1 MYAELFYVDQ
11 GAGAPVVFVHGA
23 WMDHR
28 YWEPQREEVAAH
40 YRFIAYTLRYHGT
53 APWPDDGRHYST
65 AFPVHQS
72 GTTGLT
78 RGTPVDRSGEPDIAA
93 DSAHSEAV
101 NFDALPL
108 PDISFEVRVPLC
120 LPPVK
125 PGAGSGESQAGDI
138 GRGSGRRSY
147 RQQP

>member
-1 MYAELFYVDQ
+1 M
-11 GAGAPVVFVHGA
+11 PS
-23 WMDHR
+23 R
-28 YWEPQREEVAAH
+28 YTD
-40 YRFIAYTLRYHGT
+40 TLAVMPH
-53 APWPDDGRHYST
+53 
-65 AFPVHQS
+65 
-72 GTTGLT
+72 
-78 RGTPVDRSGEPDIAA
+78 
-93 DSAHSEAV
+93 AV

-108 PDISFEVRVPLC
+108 PDISFEVRVPPC